1 MPSSTATPRSSPPR
15 EVILSPART
24 VVLTVA
30 GAALIGACYGFA
42 RFAYG
47 LFLPTFRGAFG
58 LDGAAAGLIAS
69 LSYLAYCLGIVGAT
83 AATPR
88 LGPRTTAAA
97 AAAVASIG
105 CALIA
110 AAPST
115 PFFAAGVAIA
125 GASTGMAS
133 PPLAQA
139 IATVVRASARDRV
152 QTIVNAG
159 TGAGVMVA
167 GPIALV
173 AQEHWRMA
181 WAGFAV
187 ASALM
192 GAGIVIAIPRTRQ
205 DRPDRQNRL
214 RHPRRFPSGSVRL
227 GIAAVTM
234 GAGSAAGWTFGQDLL
249 HSDGGHGPAVTTGAW
264 IALGACGLL
273 GALAGDL
280 VARTSL
286 RVAWRVLMLAFAG
299 VLLLWTLLVDSAVVA
314 VLASAAFGALYI
326 ALTGVLLVWST
337 RLHPDRPSTGVGQ
350 AFLAIALGQAAA
362 SWLLGIAAD
371 AWGMPTAFLL
381 AAGITLA
388 GILAAPRSE
397 P

>member
-1 MPSSTATPRSSPPR
+1 MPSSTATPRSSPPY

-58 LDGAAAGLIAS
+58 LDGATAGLIAS

-83 AATPR
+83 TATPR

-181 WAGFAV
+181 WAGFAA
-187 ASALM
+187 ASALV

-205 DRPDRQNRL
+205 DRSDRQNRSSQ
-214 RHPRRFPSGSVRL
+214 HIRRFPSGTARL

-249 HSDGGHGPAVTTGAW
+249 HSDGGHGAAVSTGA
-264 IALGACGLL
+264 
-273 GALAGDL
+273 
-280 VARTSL
+280 
-286 RVAWRVLMLAFAG
+286 
-299 VLLLWTLLVDSAVVA
+299 
-314 VLASAAFGALYI
+314 
-326 ALTGVLLVWST
+326 
-337 RLHPDRPSTGVGQ
+337 
-350 AFLAIALGQAAA
+350 
-362 SWLLGIAAD
+362 
-371 AWGMPTAFLL
+371 
-381 AAGITLA
+381 
-388 GILAAPRSE
+388 
-397 P
+397 